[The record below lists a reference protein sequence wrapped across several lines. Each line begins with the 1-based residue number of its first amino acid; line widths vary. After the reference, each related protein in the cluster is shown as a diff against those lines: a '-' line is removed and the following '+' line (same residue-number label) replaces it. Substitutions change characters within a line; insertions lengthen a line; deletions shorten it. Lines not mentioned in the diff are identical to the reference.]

1 MNITKHS
8 VKTAILIDGGYYRK
22 RARSLFGAKKPK
34 ESADEL
40 ERYCYWHLRDK
51 YEQRHLYR
59 IFYYDC
65 PPVTKNVY
73 HPLLEKNINLGK
85 TDEYAWANSFF
96 DELRHRRKF
105 ALRMGKISDS
115 TLCLYCL
122 LYATS

>member
-59 IFYYDC
+59 IIAYIPFPYQSSTFY
-65 PPVTKNVY
+65 P
-73 HPLLEKNINLGK
+73 HI
-85 TDEYAWANSFF
+85 
-96 DELRHRRKF
+96 
-105 ALRMGKISDS
+105 
-115 TLCLYCL
+115 
-122 LYATS
+122 